1 MGYELFFFRER
12 VIVALSEFAAQSN
25 GLSRLLS
32 LTRPIRPNI
41 TEAHNEYDRL
51 GKRADI
57 NISKSTIS
65 F

>member
-1 MGYELFFFRER
+1 M
-12 VIVALSEFAAQSN
+12 IVALSEFAAQSN
-25 GLSRLLS
+25 GLSRLPS